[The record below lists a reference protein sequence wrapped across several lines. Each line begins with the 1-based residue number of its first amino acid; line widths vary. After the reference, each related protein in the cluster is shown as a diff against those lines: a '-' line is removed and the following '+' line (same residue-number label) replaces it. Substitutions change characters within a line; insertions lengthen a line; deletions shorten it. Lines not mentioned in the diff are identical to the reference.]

1 MICVGDKIMSNTH
14 RAFEILKILRVHS
27 DEDHPLTFEDIRHRL
42 LDKNLDLN
50 RKTFYADIARL
61 REVGHT
67 IHTSRSNH
75 FGYYIES
82 EPFTFAQAK
91 LLVDAVQSSRFISK
105 DMSNE
110 LIDHIA
116 SLTSTY
122 QAGQLKSRLYVDERS
137 KTLNK
142 SVYTTVDRIQNA
154 ITKNRKIRFRYVD
167 TVLNRNDERERRFRH
182 DGAFYLVS
190 PYMLVWVEDN
200 YYCVGHHEERETIS
214 NFRIDRMD
222 NVVIMPEARIPA
234 TTASKDPQFNLSKY
248 AHNIFAMYRG
258 YTTQL
263 TIQADMDLLSTFSD
277 RFGSS
282 AKYRRI
288 NDQRFEITTSVEVSP
303 PFYAFIFQFG
313 SKVTIMSPPQVV
325 NEFKQHVKQTMT
337 VYETR

>member
-1 MICVGDKIMSNTH
+1 MSNTH
-14 RAFEILKILRVHS
+14 RAFEILKILRTHS
-27 DEDHPLTFEDIRHRL
+27 DEEHPLTFEDIRKFL
-42 LDKNLDLN
+42 LEKELDMN

-67 IHTSRSNH
+67 INTSRSNN
-75 FGYYIES
+75 FGYYIQS

-154 ITKNRKIRFRYVD
+154 ITKNKKIRFRYSD
-167 TVLNRNDERERRFRH
+167 TVLNIRNERDRRYRQ

-190 PYMLVWVEDN
+190 PYMLVWGEDN
-200 YYCVGHHEERETIS
+200 YYCVGHHEQRDTLS
-214 NFRIDRMD
+214 NFRIDRME
-222 NVVIMPEARIPA
+222 NVVIMPEPRISMSVA
-234 TTASKDPQFNLSKY
+234 AKDPLFNISKY
-248 AHNIFAMYRG
+248 AQNIFAMYRG
-258 YTTQL
+258 YTTNVTL
-263 TIQADMDLLSTFSD
+263 QADMDVLSAFSD
-277 RFGSS
+277 RFGST
-282 AKYRRI
+282 AKYKRL
-288 NDQRFEITTSVEVSP
+288 NEFRFEITISVEVSP
-303 PFYAFIFQFG
+303 PFYAFIFQFKD
-313 SKVTIMSPPQVV
+313 KVEVIAPIKVV
-325 NEFKQHVKQTMT
+325 NEFKEHVQNTLKQ
-337 VYETR
+337 YLKP

>member
-1 MICVGDKIMSNTH
+1 MSNTH
-14 RAFEILKILRVHS
+14 RAFEILKILRIHS
-27 DEDHPLTFEDIRHRL
+27 DEEHPLTFEDIRQFL
-42 LDKNLDLN
+42 LEKELDMN

-67 IHTSRSNH
+67 INTARSNN
-75 FGYYIES
+75 FGYYIQS
-82 EPFTFAQAK
+82 EPFSFAQAK

-154 ITKNRKIRFRYVD
+154 ITKNRKIRFRYSD
-167 TVLNRNDERERRFRH
+167 TVLNIKNERDRRYRH

-190 PYMLVWVEDN
+190 PYMLVWGEDN
-200 YYCVGHHEERETIS
+200 YYCVGHHEQRDTLS

-222 NVVIMPEARIPA
+222 NVVIMPEPRISMSV
-234 TTASKDPQFNLSKY
+234 ASKDPQFNISKY
-248 AHNIFAMYRG
+248 AQNIFAMYRG
-258 YTTQL
+258 YTANVTL
-263 TIQADMDLLSTFSD
+263 QADMDVLSSFSD

-282 AKYRRI
+282 AKYKRLSET
-288 NDQRFEITTSVEVSP
+288 RFEITVSVEVSP

-313 SKVTIMSPPQVV
+313 DKIEVIAPTKVVE
-325 NEFKQHVKQTMT
+325 EFKEHVQSTLKQ
-337 VYETR
+337 YLKP

>member
-1 MICVGDKIMSNTH
+1 MERVGDFHMSNTH
-14 RAFEILKILRVHS
+14 RAFEILKILRIHS
-27 DEDHPLTFEDIRHRL
+27 DEEHPLTFEDIRQRL
-42 LDKNLDLN
+42 LEKELDMN

-61 REVGHT
+61 REVGHH
-67 IHTSRSNH
+67 IHTARSNN

-91 LLVDAVQSSRFISK
+91 LLVDAIQSSRFISK

-142 SVYTTVDRIQNA
+142 SVYTTVDRLQNA
-154 ITKNRKIRFRYVD
+154 ITKNKKIRFRYYD
-167 TVLNRNDERERRFRH
+167 TVLNRHDERDRRFKH

-190 PYMLVWVEDN
+190 PYMLVWGEDN
-200 YYCVGHHEERETIS
+200 YYCVGHHEQRDTIS

-222 NVVIMPEARIPA
+222 NVVIMPESRIPA

-248 AHNIFAMYRG
+248 AQNIFAMYRG
-258 YTTQL
+258 YNSII
-263 TIQADMDLLSTFSD
+263 TIQADMHLLSTFSD
-277 RFGSS
+277 RFGTSG
-282 AKYRRI
+282 KYKRL
-288 NDQRFEITTSVEVSP
+288 NDQRFEITTNVEISP

-313 SKVTIMSPPQVV
+313 SKVTIISPSQVV
-325 NEFKQHVKQTMT
+325 NEFKEHVKKTLYL
-337 VYETR
+337 YEK